1 MASVT
6 YVIDTNLTPN
16 AQGVINQY
24 AIGTMQAAQTQIQL
38 YLNISKNSIPFN
50 NFGNIFVQKLFE
62 TVDADIQN
70 ELIKFVITDIS
81 NILANSGIG
90 LSSYKIDIDKD
101 NAKVN
106 LELNL
111 SNGQTM
117 KV

>member
-1 MASVT
+1 MAT
-6 YVIDTNLTPN
+6 AIYVIDTNLTPN
-16 AQGVINQY
+16 VQGVINQY
-24 AIGTMQAAQTQIQL
+24 AIGTMEAAKTQVQL
-38 YLNISKNSIPFN
+38 YLNVSKNSIPFN

-62 TVDADIQN
+62 ITDSDIQN
-70 ELIKFVITDIS
+70 ELVKFVITDIQ

-111 SNGQTM
+111 SNGQTINI
-117 KV
+117 